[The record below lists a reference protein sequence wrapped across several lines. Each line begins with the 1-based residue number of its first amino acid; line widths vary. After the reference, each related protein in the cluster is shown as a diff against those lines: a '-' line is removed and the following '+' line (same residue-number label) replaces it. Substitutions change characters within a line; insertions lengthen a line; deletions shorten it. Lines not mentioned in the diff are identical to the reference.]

1 MIKNMKNI
9 RILSHRN
16 YYKPF
21 DYPIFFDI
29 WKLQQDMFWLPHMI
43 SLEKDRLQF
52 TNYLTQS
59 EQAIIINLL
68 RFFTQT
74 EIEISQG
81 YYKLLNVFKLFE
93 IQSMI
98 AAFINMESI
107 HAAAYAQLVD
117 QLELPDE
124 TFKSFMQFKV
134 MTDKQNEITFV
145 NTDTNINLLHTIACI
160 SVFTEGFVLFSS
172 FCLLLNLSRFGYL
185 KNVAQIASYS
195 LRDETLHCFAMTKL
209 YNTFKNEMLQ
219 NKQLTTQELK
229 KLENMI
235 LDKYCTLMNLEEQFI
250 RLLFNDGM
258 HTMRGITEQNIISY
272 IRRLGAM
279 RIQDIGIQCPTQY
292 RHDETHY
299 PDWIDAM
306 TNATEFID
314 FFATRGTEYKKT
326 DMSSIDES
334 SFQ

>member
-1 MIKNMKNI
+1 M

-43 SLEKDRLQF
+43 SLEKDRLHF
-52 TNYLTQS
+52 SGYLTSS

-81 YYKLLNVFKLFE
+81 YYKLLNTFKLFE
-93 IQSMI
+93 VQSMI

-134 MTDKQNEITFV
+134 MTDKQNAITFINV
-145 NTDTNINLLHTIACI
+145 DTTINLLHTIACI

-185 KNVAQIASYS
+185 KNVAQIAAYS

-209 YNTFKNEMLQ
+209 YNILKDEMVQ
-219 NKQLTTQELK
+219 DGQLPPHELHR
-229 KLENMI
+229 LENMI
-235 LDKYCTLMNLEEQFI
+235 IEKYCKLMDLEEQFVS
-250 RLLFNDGM
+250 LLFNNGQ
-258 HTMRGITEQNIISY
+258 HTMRGITEDNIIAY
-272 IRRLGAM
+272 IRKLGAM
-279 RIQDIGIQCPTQY
+279 RIENIGIQCPKQY
-292 RHDETHY
+292 ICNDTHY
-299 PDWIDAM
+299 PQWIDAM

-326 DMSSIDES
+326 DMSSVDED
-334 SFQ
+334 SFN